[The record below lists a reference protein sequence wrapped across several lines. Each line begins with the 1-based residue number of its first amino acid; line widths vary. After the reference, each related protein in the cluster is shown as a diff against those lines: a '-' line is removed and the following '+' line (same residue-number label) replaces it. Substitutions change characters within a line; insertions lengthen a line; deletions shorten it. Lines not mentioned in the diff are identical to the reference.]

1 MNNMTERNARGKNVL
16 EFGKASMYVIAED
29 GLQKESIICHSKPAI
44 NSEALSGKKVISSRT
59 RAIDFSWKEVHVA
72 NAVKHGNEVR
82 VLDLNGS
89 VRVDVNMKRNV
100 NSETRIQCYGGAKSH
115 KKYLNQPSVC
125 LNAPGVNDFSKT
137 ANEQEK
143 VSGSASMICSFALDG
158 LKKETSIKTDE
169 VDEKKSRREND
180 ETRRNVFDSQKCF
193 FGKKRLSYGCCTN
206 SRTNSLPREKASSNS
221 TTSIICEKKDDFENS
236 NPIPSSVTEKNVQS
250 SGKFYLKRI
259 FYSNGNNYSKPSNQ
273 GYLPQIRKKTEN
285 RLGMDSSRTTASSSF
300 TETNPRKSEKI
311 LLPLNVSI
319 LKNNE
324 KQKHHHLKS
333 IVKLPTVVDKKT
345 GQVHLAL
352 EAIAYE
358 QSDYNKW
365 SRRQKRITPGNA
377 KTASS
382 LSFPLISKSIR

>member
-1 MNNMTERNARGKNVL
+1 MAERGARGKNVL

-29 GLQKESIICHSKPAI
+29 GLQKESIICHSKAAI

-59 RAIDFSWKEVHVA
+59 RAIDFSWKEFHVA
-72 NAVKHGNEVR
+72 NAAKHGNEVR

-89 VRVDVNMKRNV
+89 VRVDVNTKRNV
-100 NSETRIQCYGGAKSH
+100 NSETRIQCYAGAKSH

-125 LNAPGVNDFSKT
+125 LNAPGVNDSSET
-137 ANEQEK
+137 ANEHEK
-143 VSGSASMICSFALDG
+143 VSGLAPMICSFALDG
-158 LKKETSIKTDE
+158 LKKETSFKTDE
-169 VDEKKSRREND
+169 VDEKKSKREND
-180 ETRRNVFDSQKCF
+180 QTQRNVFDSQKGF
-193 FGKKRLSYGCCTN
+193 FGKKRLSYGCCA
-206 SRTNSLPREKASSNS
+206 NSLPREKASSNS
-221 TTSIICEKKDDFENS
+221 TTNMICEEEDDFENS
-236 NPIPSSVTEKNVQS
+236 NPIPSIVTEKNVES
-250 SGKFYLKRI
+250 RPGKFYLKKI
-259 FYSNGNNYSKPSNQ
+259 FYSKGNNYSKPSNQLQ

-285 RLGMDSSRTTASSSF
+285 RLGMDSSRTTGSSNF
-300 TETNPRKSEKI
+300 TETSPRKSEKI
-311 LLPLNVSI
+311 LLPLNVSV

>member
-1 MNNMTERNARGKNVL
+1 MAERSARGKNVL
-16 EFGKASMYVIAED
+16 EFGKASIYVIAED
-29 GLQKESIICHSKPAI
+29 GLQKESIICHRKPAI
-44 NSEALSGKKVISSRT
+44 NSEAFSGKKVISSRT
-59 RAIDFSWKEVHVA
+59 RAVGFSWKEFHVA
-72 NAVKHGNEVR
+72 NAAKHGNEVR

-100 NSETRIQCYGGAKSH
+100 NSETRIQCYAGAKSH

-125 LNAPGVNDFSKT
+125 LNAPGVNDFSET
-137 ANEQEK
+137 ANEREK
-143 VSGSASMICSFALDG
+143 VPGLASMICSFALDG
-158 LKKETSIKTDE
+158 LKKETSIKTNE

-180 ETRRNVFDSQKCF
+180 ETQRNVFDSQKGF
-193 FGKKRLSYGCCTN
+193 FGKKRLSYGCCT
-206 SRTNSLPREKASSNS
+206 SSLPREKGSSNS
-221 TTSIICEKKDDFENS
+221 TTNMICGEEDDFENS
-236 NPIPSSVTEKNVQS
+236 YPIPSIATEKNVES
-250 SGKFYLKRI
+250 PGKFYLKRI
-259 FYSNGNNYSKPSNQ
+259 FYSKGNNYSKPSNQ

-311 LLPLNVSI
+311 LLPLNVSV

-382 LSFPLISKSIR
+382 LSFPLISKNVR